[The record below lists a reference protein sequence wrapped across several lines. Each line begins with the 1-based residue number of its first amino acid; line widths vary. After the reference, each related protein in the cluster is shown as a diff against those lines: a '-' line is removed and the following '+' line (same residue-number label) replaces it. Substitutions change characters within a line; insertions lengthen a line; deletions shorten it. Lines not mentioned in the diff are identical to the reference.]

1 MAQSEAAL
9 RREHAIEQLIQ
20 RQAQKALL
28 RCKTTIVGGEIIR
41 TPPPQ
46 RTPGPFTGSG
56 NKLGEGDD
64 AAATPGPG
72 MPHLA
77 RARQIKASIDQACR
91 DAISQMKAA
100 DPQSPF
106 VADVDA
112 ILSETAKLISQAPDE
127 LRAPTYESRQ
137 MARLQ
142 ELAQCSDTLGE
153 IRQHGQQIR
162 QTAAL
167 AEGSPEVAR
176 IDNVCSQAGG
186 ELRAAPDKR
195 AAIKARS
202 VASLD
207 QVAVFAT
214 ARAAIEKAL
223 GEAVGA
229 INNVAPGSV
238 FLQDVEA
245 IRQQVAALIV
255 QGNPELASGAFEA
268 EQMKRIR
275 ALPRAAAAYKEIRIR
290 FTEFCDGLALIR
302 DGAPEVSDARNIC
315 TRAVAS
321 FRAAPEDCDATR
333 GAVLNEF
340 VELEKVAKVG
350 AAAYWEGV
358 VLEKNKGASRNS
370 QKVGQALESL
380 DNLKSKPTDP
390 FDVIQ
395 KKLGVLVWPAASGS
409 VKTGARAKAGR
420 SVFPTMTRNDASAS
434 GLTMGRAM
442 VTAIKEAA
450 PSKNINRR
458 AGMRELF
465 AGAISNA
472 RGGRTGYFHWHIFGD
487 AQDNMIYDTAGVV
500 LGFVGAHIDSNHVQ
514 GQQQAK
520 NIERRTDEVIEI
532 GINEDGAAFEIVD
545 G

>member
-1 MAQSEAAL
+1 MAMSDAAL
-9 RREHAIEQLIQ
+9 RRERAIEQLIQ
-20 RQAQKALL
+20 RQAQKALQ
-28 RCKTTIVGGEIIR
+28 RSKTTIVGGEIVR
-41 TPPPQ
+41 TAPPQ
-46 RTPGPFTGSG
+46 PTPSPFTGTAK
-56 NKLGEGDD
+56 KLGEGDD

-77 RARQIKASIDQACR
+77 RARQIKATIDEACR
-91 DAISQMKAA
+91 DTISNMKAA

-112 ILSETAKLISQAPDE
+112 ILSETAKLITQAPDE
-127 LRAPTYESRQ
+127 LRAPTYEKRQ
-137 MARLQ
+137 MARLK
-142 ELAQCSDTLGE
+142 ELSECSDTLGD
-153 IRQHGQQIR
+153 IRQHGQQVR
-162 QTAAL
+162 QTATL
-167 AEGSPEVAR
+167 AEGSPELAR
-176 IDNVCSQAGG
+176 IDSVCAQAGS
-186 ELRAAPDKR
+186 ELRAAPGQR

-214 ARAAIEKAL
+214 TRAAIEKAL
-223 GEAVGA
+223 AEAVGA

-245 IRQQVAALIV
+245 LRQQVAALV
-255 QGNPELASGAFEA
+255 AQGSPELASNGFEA
-268 EQMKRIR
+268 DQIKRIR
-275 ALPRAAAAYKEIRIR
+275 ALPQCAAAYKEIRIR
-290 FTEFCDGLALIR
+290 FNQFCDGLALIR
-302 DGAPEVSDARNIC
+302 DGAPQVADARSIC

-321 FRAAPEDCDATR
+321 FRGAPESCDATK
-333 GAVLNEF
+333 GAVLKEF
-340 VELEKVAKVG
+340 VELEKEAKVS
-350 AAAYWEGV
+350 AAAYWEAL

-370 QKVGQALESL
+370 QKVGEALDAL
-380 DNLKSKPTDP
+380 ANLKRNPTAS
-390 FDVIQ
+390 FEVIQ
-395 KKLGVLVWPAASGS
+395 TKLGVLVWPAASGS
-409 VKTGARAKAGR
+409 VKTGARARSGK
-420 SVFPTMTRNDASAS
+420 SVFPTMTRTDATAS

-442 VTAIKEAA
+442 VGAIKEAA
-450 PSKNINRR
+450 GSKNINRR

-465 AGAISNA
+465 AGSITNA

-500 LGFVGAHIDSNHVQ
+500 LGFVGAHIDTNHVQ

-532 GINEDGAAFEIVD
+532 GVNEDGAAFEIVE